1 MFDFKINASKPEDIR
16 ILFEDSGRS
25 FIEGIEIQHNVVDY
39 IEKLYLKATRFELW
53 NSKDLVG
60 LLAFYRNDYAKEM
73 FITSISVSFKFQ
85 GMGHGKYLIEKII
98 AHGYQ
103 DQIESIRLEVRD
115 DNKRAL
121 EFYRS
126 LNFVIKATQNQTH
139 ELEKIL

>member
-1 MFDFKINASKPEDIR
+1 MFDFKINTSKPEDIR
-16 ILFEDSGRS
+16 ILFEESGSS
-25 FIEGIEIQHNVVDY
+25 FIEGIEIQQNVADY
-39 IEKLYLKATRFELW
+39 IDKLYLKATRFELW

-60 LLAFYRNDYAKEM
+60 LLAFYRNDDAKEI
-73 FITSISVSFKFQ
+73 FITSISISLKFQ
-85 GMGHGKYLIEKII
+85 GFGHGKYLIEKII
-98 AHGYQ
+98 AHSYQ